1 MFDGFCMKPVA
12 GSGGRPTW
20 LKMARFLVPVLIVCS
35 VSALTGCLSM
45 AKPSRGVREEAFA
58 RAAKDLAAHR
68 SELQKVTFLVYASD
82 SPAAFD
88 FANHGDK
95 IDMHFESRELFSGL
109 ATGIS
114 SDGYLLTAA
123 HVVKA
128 HCYVAGWMGG
138 QQIVAPARVVYQESG
153 DEFGED
159 LAILHVDEPLDS
171 AIRLGKLD
179 PAENEVYA
187 FSCDRE
193 PEVKIIVVAGKILH
207 GPEAT
212 PKGDLS
218 IMDMDLP
225 LWIGDSGSAV
235 MTKEGRQVGVFVGIS
250 GSRMKLSISRVACV
264 PDMDRVLAI
273 IEKDR
278 AESREKSQSLQSA
291 PAGNG
296 GAP

>member
-1 MFDGFCMKPVA
+1 MFDGICMKPVA

-20 LKMARFLVPVLIVCS
+20 LRTARCAGLILAAC
-35 VSALTGCLSM
+35 ALLAVTGCLSM

-82 SPAAFD
+82 SPTAFD
-88 FANHGDK
+88 FASHGDK

-153 DEFGED
+153 GEFGED

-171 AIRLGKLD
+171 HIQLGKLD

-187 FSCDRE
+187 FSCDRD
-193 PEVKIIVVAGKILH
+193 PEVKVIVVAGKILH
-207 GPEAT
+207 GPEPTSKA
-212 PKGDLS
+212 DLS
-218 IMDMDLP
+218 VMDMDLP
-225 LWIGDSGSAV
+225 LWIGDSGGAV
-235 MTKEGRQVGVFVGIS
+235 MTKEGRQVGIFVGIS
-250 GSRMKLSISRVACV
+250 GSRAKLSISRVACL
-264 PDMDRVLAI
+264 PDMDRVLAT

-278 AESREKSQSLQSA
+278 AGSREKNPSLQSA